1 MQNFM
6 SKYLEKMVVERMS
19 MIPLDHF
26 YLTNRIKHLNIYRK
40 SSRLAR
46 KTSREEVTEKD
57 LSPRG
62 PMEIQEDDIE
72 RDLKETGKF
81 MSKFPF
87 FKVFMNYTHD
97 NSGIMNIPASFFK
110 HYMENNRRIVT
121 LVVSDKLWPVKL
133 VLCGGRNVCRFS
145 GAWLVFCEENTIK

>member
-1 MQNFM
+1 MA
-6 SKYLEKMVVERMS
+6 
-19 MIPLDHF
+19 
-26 YLTNRIKHLNIYRK
+26 RK

-46 KTSREEVTEKD
+46 KTSREEVIEKD

-87 FKVFMNYTHD
+87 FEVFMNYTHD

-110 HYMENNRRIVT
+110 HYMENNRRSVT

-133 VLCGGRNVCRFS
+133 VLCEGRNVCRFS